1 MRTRAECLPPP
12 PPITNRPPTCNPIPH
27 SAPFP
32 SHSLTHSLTHSLNHS
47 FQDALTKLQAK
58 LKPIP
63 GVQIEDN
70 KFALSVHT
78 RNVSDEGLFA
88 LDAALD
94 AALEEQPMLRRSASS
109 SRHHVIE
116 LKPQVNWHKGRAVE
130 WLLKNMCEQM
140 GLPSGAAER
149 SKTILPIYIGDDTT
163 DEDAFE
169 LLRANG
175 YGIPIVVRERAP
187 KRGETA
193 AEFWLQQRDVAEFL
207 ALFLHDRVLIGAAE
221 HVGTA
226 EPPPP
231 AADAPAQPGPMA
243 GLMTGPGGPTVSFV
257 AAHQPYD

>member
-32 SHSLTHSLTHSLNHS
+32 SHSLTHSLNHS

-58 LKPIP
+58 
-63 GVQIEDN
+63 
-70 KFALSVHT
+70 
-78 RNVSDEGLFA
+78 
-88 LDAALD
+88 
-94 AALEEQPMLRRSASS
+94 
-109 SRHHVIE
+109 

>member
-1 MRTRAECLPPP
+1 M
-12 PPITNRPPTCNPIPH
+12 
-27 SAPFP
+27 
-32 SHSLTHSLTHSLNHS
+32 
-47 FQDALTKLQAK
+47 
-58 LKPIP
+58 
-63 GVQIEDN
+63 
-70 KFALSVHT
+70 HT
-78 RNVSDEGLFA
+78 RNVSDEALLA

-94 AALEEQPMLRRSASS
+94 AALEEQPMLRRSSA

-187 KRGETA
+187 KRSETA

-221 HVGTA
+221 QAGTA

-231 AADAPAQPGPMA
+231 AADAPARPGPMA
-243 GLMTGPGGPTVSFV
+243 GPMAGPVGPAVSFV
-257 AAHQPYD
+257 AAPQPHD

>member
-32 SHSLTHSLTHSLNHS
+32 SHSLTHSLNHS

-78 RNVSDEGLFA
+78 RNVSDEALLA

-94 AALEEQPMLRRSASS
+94 AALEEQPMLRRSSA

-187 KRGETA
+187 KRSETA

-221 HVGTA
+221 QAGTA
-226 EPPPP
+226 EPPP
-231 AADAPAQPGPMA
+231 ARPGPMA
-243 GLMTGPGGPTVSFV
+243 GPMAGPVGPTVSFV
-257 AAHQPYD
+257 AAPQPHD